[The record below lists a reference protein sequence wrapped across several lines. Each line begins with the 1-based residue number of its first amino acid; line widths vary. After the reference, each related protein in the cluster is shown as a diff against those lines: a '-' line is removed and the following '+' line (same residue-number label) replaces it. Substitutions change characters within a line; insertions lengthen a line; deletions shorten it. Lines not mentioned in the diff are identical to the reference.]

1 MLNITNYLLA
11 PQYIDTM
18 TEMMNIVSLL
28 NDNTST
34 EEEIMKAW
42 NKTQAEYKN
51 TPIYSVTVE
60 SEKDAVETL
69 DRLAFQVKVRLEAL
83 YIRKSESRNG

>member
-11 PQYIDTM
+11 PQYIETM
-18 TEMMNIVSLL
+18 TEMMNVIELL

-34 EEEIMKAW
+34 EEEILEAW
-42 NKTQAEYKN
+42 NKVQEEYKN
-51 TPIYSVTVE
+51 TNIYSVTLE

-69 DRLAFQVKVRLEAL
+69 DRLAFQVKVRCEAL
-83 YIRKSESRNG
+83 YIRRSESKNG

>member
-18 TEMMNIVSLL
+18 TEMMNVIELL
-28 NDNTST
+28 NDSSST
-34 EEEIMKAW
+34 EEEILASW
-42 NKTQAEYKN
+42 NKVQEEYKN
-51 TPIYSVTVE
+51 TNIYSVTPA

-69 DRLAFQVKVRLEAL
+69 DRLAFQVKVKLEGL
-83 YIRKSESRNG
+83 YIRKQESKNG